1 VHGAAVV
8 YAAPGPWLAPEADA
22 LVTDSPVVVLGVL
35 AADCAPIF
43 LLDPRRRVAGLAH
56 AGWRGTARGVVLRT
70 LEVMAGRWGTNPADV
85 VAVVGPCIGPCCYE
99 VGEEVVEALSELLGS
114 EVPVRR
120 ETGRRPR
127 LDLRTANARQLVQ
140 AGVDPRRVVT
150 VDLCTSCRADLF
162 FSHRREG
169 TAAGRM
175 LALLQLKANGPT
187 C

>member
-1 VHGAAVV
+1 M
-8 YAAPGPWLAPEADA
+8 
-22 LVTDSPVVVLGVL
+22 
-35 AADCAPIF
+35 
-43 LLDPRRRVAGLAH
+43 
-56 AGWRGTARGVVLRT
+56 RT